1 MIAMTMTMMVKEV
14 TLIIC
19 QRDPVDCYESN
30 YVYMGL
36 QKAFKMDVNKFAQI
50 KVQGLFFLHLVLRNY
65 QWKKSFI
72 CSIFTDGTE
81 RMGLR

>member
-1 MIAMTMTMMVKEV
+1 MKMTTMTMTMMVKEV
-14 TLIIC
+14 TLIMY

-50 KVQGLFFLHLVLRNY
+50 KVRGLFFLHLSMEKKVLFAQY
-65 QWKKSFI
+65 SL
-72 CSIFTDGTE
+72 
-81 RMGLR
+81 MA